1 MKITIEKNVPLRKS
15 MNRSGASIYKFEKME
30 HGDSFLI
37 EDEPLSG
44 GRLSAKRR
52 KQKLNAQRD
61 VTRGRVWSSFNYWK
75 VVADCDAHIVTRHVT
90 EGAKEGL
97 RVWFMTD

>member
-1 MKITIEKNVPLRKS
+1 MKITIEKNVPLRRS
-15 MNRSGASIYKFEKME
+15 MNRSGASIYKFEEME

-44 GRLSAKRR
+44 GRLSAKIR
-52 KQKLNAQRD
+52 KQKLNAQRN
-61 VTRGRVWSSFNYWK
+61 VTRNRIWSAFKYWK
-75 VVADCDAHIVTRHVT
+75 GVADCDAHLVSRHVT

-97 RVWFMTD
+97 RVWFITD